1 MSRVEILDMH
11 IMGIAVV
18 ILLFCAYNILE
29 MHFEDYKAK
38 KQREKEKEKEKEI
51 KEIKKEL
58 KND

>member
-51 KEIKKEL
+51 K
-58 KND
+58 